1 MAQAPFKSWLA
12 VGLLAVS
19 TVTLAA
25 DWGPGSTDWNQLPEV
40 KKSKLGLY
48 LTPQQA
54 YEMKKKDPQGVAFFD
69 IRTRAEA
76 MYVGWPS
83 DADALVPFLEHQELM
98 SDWDDKR
105 FMYKLEPNQDF
116 VAELERRLKAM
127 GLSKEATIIL
137 ICRSGDRSAKAQ
149 DRLQAAGYSKVYGI
163 AEGFE
168 GDTATDGSKAGQ
180 RVVNGW
186 KNANLPWTYKLDK
199 ARMYFSH

>member
-1 MAQAPFKSWLA
+1 MVRASLKRWLA

-19 TVTLAA
+19 SVALAA
-25 DWGPGSTDWNQLPEV
+25 DWAPGSTDWNQLPEV

-54 YEMKKKDPQGVAFFD
+54 YEMKKKDPQGIAFFD

-83 DADALVPFLEHQELM
+83 DADALVPFVEHPELM

-116 VAELERRLKAM
+116 VPELERRLKAM
-127 GLSKEATIIL
+127 GLGKEATIIL
-137 ICRSGDRSAKAQ
+137 ICRSGDRSSKAQ
-149 DRLQAAGYSKVYGI
+149 DRLQAAGYTKVYGVP
-163 AEGFE
+163 EGFE
-168 GDTATDGSKAGQ
+168 GDAAKDGSKAGQ
-180 RVVNGW
+180 RVLNGW
-186 KNANLPWTYKLDK
+186 KNANLPWTYKLDR